1 MIDYKVNEE
10 QIKYSWSLVNS
21 YNFGQRG
28 RGDGNKNQQFVGIL
42 GQTII
47 SDLLKLNRPNGKTG
61 FDGGYDLIINN
72 KKVDVKTMGRTVP
85 VKQHYVH
92 NFIGYQLKYEV
103 DYLLFLSYN
112 KKNSIMTICG
122 YITKDEFLK
131 KARFYPQGAERTR
144 DDGTSFYSKAPLYEI
159 SQKDLYPLNSIGDI
173 VSKIV

>member
-1 MIDYKVNEE
+1 MIDYKTDEE
-10 QIKYSWSLVNS
+10 QIKYAWDLVTA

-28 RGDGNKNQQFVGIL
+28 RGDGNRNQQFVGIL

-47 SDLLKLNRPNGKTG
+47 ADILQLERPKGETG

-72 KKVDVKTMGRTVP
+72 KKVDIKTMGRTVP
-85 VKQHYVH
+85 VKEHYVH

-112 KKNSIMTICG
+112 KRNNIMTICG
-122 YITKDEFLK
+122 YIPKDEFLI
-131 KARFYPQGAERTR
+131 KANFYPRGAKRTR

-159 SQKDLYPLNSIGDI
+159 GQNDLYPINNIKDI
-173 VSKIV
+173 VNKII